1 MISIDNNKFIFSDER
16 KYCISR
22 HLLFWTAWAIW
33 FFLARELNPTSF
45 QKNGHFPNAIKVTIE
60 TLIFLLPQPILVYTL
75 LYFILPRYVFS
86 SKYIKASLCIIVLL
100 FLNLFLNI
108 ILYSVAWKEVFW
120 FLPTKYRPFP
130 GGATGFKLTT
140 QAWLAAFLGSLT
152 VAALA
157 AGFKIYKHYY
167 VKHMRNK
174 QLMKENME
182 AQLQLLRAQVHP
194 HFLFNSLNNIN
205 SQTQLESPKGSKMI
219 MGLSDILRY
228 ILYEGQKP
236 LVPLKQELMMITEY
250 IGLEKIRYGNKLDVY
265 VKTPDKSDD
274 FYIAPLLLLPFVE
287 NCFKHGASN
296 MLQSPWINL
305 TLEVKDTALTMKLMN
320 GKAPV
325 KENGQ
330 YRRGIG
336 IANVRQ
342 RLELLYKDKFDLQ
355 IREDEEM
362 FVVDLEVELI
372 RIEEL
377 KEKEAA
383 SLSNKIIYADTNYIQ

>member
-1 MISIDNNKFIFSDER
+1 M
-16 KYCISR
+16 
-22 HLLFWTAWAIW
+22 
-33 FFLARELNPTSF
+33 
-45 QKNGHFPNAIKVTIE
+45 
-60 TLIFLLPQPILVYTL
+60 
-75 LYFILPRYVFS
+75 
-86 SKYIKASLCIIVLL
+86 
-100 FLNLFLNI
+100 
-108 ILYSVAWKEVFW
+108 
-120 FLPTKYRPFP
+120 
-130 GGATGFKLTT
+130 
-140 QAWLAAFLGSLT
+140 
-152 VAALA
+152 
-157 AGFKIYKHYY
+157 
-167 VKHMRNK
+167 
-174 QLMKENME
+174 
-182 AQLQLLRAQVHP
+182 
-194 HFLFNSLNNIN
+194 
-205 SQTQLESPKGSKMI
+205 
-219 MGLSDILRY
+219 
-228 ILYEGQKP
+228 
-236 LVPLKQELMMITEY
+236 PLKQELMMITEY